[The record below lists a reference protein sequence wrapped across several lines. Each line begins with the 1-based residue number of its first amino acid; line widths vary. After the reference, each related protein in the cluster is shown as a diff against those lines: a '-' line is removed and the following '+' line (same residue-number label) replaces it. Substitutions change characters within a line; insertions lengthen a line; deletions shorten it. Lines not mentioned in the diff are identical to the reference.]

1 MGIWRFPWYTRED
14 VVSADVYQHDSPR
27 AAGFG
32 EELRRH
38 HIETLR
44 ARGVRCTFIRE
55 ALGSAVDYDFWSGHG
70 GDVSI
75 GRKKP
80 GRSAGEG
87 LCFLKQREHL
97 GGVSK
102 VDFADCGRLCAGETC
117 GL

>member
-1 MGIWRFPWYTRED
+1 VPEGSDAHLSGKR
-14 VVSADVYQHDSPR
+14 SAAQWITT
-27 AAGFG
+27 FG
-32 EELRRH
+32 L
-38 HIETLR
+38 
-44 ARGVRCTFIRE
+44 A
-55 ALGSAVDYDFWSGHG
+55 HG

-75 GRKKP
+75 GKKKP